1 MPEATA
7 TRVVATK
14 ELVKDSIVVG
24 FSKLTSPK
32 VVVTA
37 HSMRPRFETVITAG
51 FITDQVVSK
60 ITKDLL
66 FIDFRWLLT
75 IDY

>member
-32 VVVTA
+32 VAVTA
-37 HSMRPRFETVITAG
+37 HSMRPRFETVITAE

-66 FIDFRWLLT
+66 FIDFR
-75 IDY
+75 